1 MAKGKHATALF
12 EVMNK
17 TRFAGGRN
25 GSSSGGGGGIPTPKW
40 WFKSSNGG
48 GGNSGGGN
56 AAVAE
61 APESPMEA
69 TSDYEVEVP
78 VRAAPV
84 VMPPLASSSSIEVPG
99 SASAP
104 TTAVTPPRA
113 QPVAVSVDSD
123 RQLINLRMSY
133 TSALICGFGV
143 FIALAIA
150 VLIGKGLTR
159 GPSPA
164 IANTSTQQLK
174 QRPPTPGVLNVP
186 RRSEQ
191 VSGGS
196 NDTGEGSGPRV
207 ASGTISTGTRN
218 PQQSFNDPRP
228 PATFFTDDAHR
239 QNGLN
244 YAIIQSY
251 PDKETAERAAEFL
264 TKSGI
269 PCTVERNLPNWKLP
283 WPTGCAVVGIR
294 GFAKVSNNPALDA
307 YRKSIM
313 EVSSKF
319 TNGRSR
325 FAGFAVSMYSWKN
338 SN

>member
-17 TRFAGGRN
+17 TKFPGGRN
-25 GSSSGGGGGIPTPKW
+25 GSSSGGGGIPTPKW

-48 GGNSGGGN
+48 GSGSS
-56 AAVAE
+56 AAATVE
-61 APESPMEA
+61 APETQMDDDTP
-69 TSDYEVEVP
+69 DYVEETP

-84 VMPPLASSSSIEVPG
+84 VMPPMASSIEVP
-99 SASAP
+99 AAAP
-104 TTAVTPPRA
+104 TIMPPPRA
-113 QPVAVSVDSD
+113 QPVAVSVDPE

-133 TSALICGFGV
+133 TSALIGGFGV

-164 IANTSTQQLK
+164 IASTSTQQLK
-174 QRPPTPGVLNVP
+174 QRPPTAGVLNVP

-191 VSGGS
+191 VSGGT
-196 NDTGEGSGPRV
+196 NDTVEGSSPRV
-207 ASGTISTGTRN
+207 ASGSTGSTGTRN

-228 PATFFTDDAHR
+228 PATFFADDAHR

-251 PDKETAERAAEFL
+251 PDKEMAEKAAEFL
-264 TKSGI
+264 TKNGV
-269 PCTVERNLPNWKLP
+269 PCTVEKNLPGWSGNSASV
-283 WPTGCAVVGIR
+283 CFVVGIR
-294 GFAKVSNNPALDA
+294 GFGKIGNNPPLDA
-307 YRKSIM
+307 YKKSII
-313 EVSSKF
+313 EVGTRYS
-319 TNGRSR
+319 NGRSR
-325 FAGFAVSMYSWKN
+325 FTGFSTVSMYQWRK

>member
-1 MAKGKHATALF
+1 MAKGKHAAALF

-17 TRFAGGRN
+17 TKFPGGRN
-25 GSSSGGGGGIPTPKW
+25 GSSSGGGSGGGIPTPKW

-48 GGNSGGGN
+48 GSRSS
-56 AAVAE
+56 AAVVEAE
-61 APESPMEA
+61 APVEQTP
-69 TSDYEVEVP
+69 DYAEETH

-84 VMPPLASSSSIEVPG
+84 VMPPLASSIEVPP
-99 SASAP
+99 SAP
-104 TTAVTPPRA
+104 TITPPRA

-133 TSALICGFGV
+133 TSALIGGFGV

-174 QRPPTPGVLNVP
+174 QRPPTPGVMNVP

-191 VSGGS
+191 VSVGT
-196 NDTGEGSGPRV
+196 NDTVEGAAPRV
-207 ASGTISTGTRN
+207 ASGTVSTGTRN

-228 PATFFTDDAHR
+228 PATFFTDDANR
-239 QNGLN
+239 QHGLN

-251 PDKETAERAAEFL
+251 PDKETADKAAEFL

-269 PCTVERNLPNWKLP
+269 SCTVETNLPNWKLP
-283 WPTGCAVVGIR
+283 WANGCAVVGIR
-294 GFAKVSNNPALDA
+294 GFAKVTNNPALDA
-307 YRKSIM
+307 YKKSIM
-313 EVSSKF
+313 EVSAKF

-325 FAGFAVSMYSWKN
+325 FAGFAVSMYSWKK

>member
-1 MAKGKHATALF
+1 MAKGKHAAALF

-17 TRFAGGRN
+17 TRFPGGRN
-25 GSSSGGGGGIPTPKW
+25 GSSSGGGGGGIPTPKW

-48 GGNSGGGN
+48 GGSS
-56 AAVAE
+56 AAVRGTAAVVE
-61 APESPMEA
+61 APEPRMDD
-69 TSDYEVEVP
+69 TPDYAEETQ

-84 VMPPLASSSSIEVPG
+84 VMPPLASSIEVP
-99 SASAP
+99 ASAP
-104 TTAVTPPRA
+104 TITPPRA
-113 QPVAVSVDSD
+113 QPVAVSVDPD
-123 RQLINLRMSY
+123 RQLISLRMSY
-133 TSALICGFGV
+133 TSALIGGFGV

-150 VLIGKGLTR
+150 VLIGKSLTR

-174 QRPPTPGVLNVP
+174 QRPATPGVLNVP

-196 NDTGEGSGPRV
+196 NDTVEGSAGPRV
-207 ASGTISTGTRN
+207 ASGSTGSTGTRN

-251 PDKETAERAAEFL
+251 PDKETAEKAAEFL

-269 PCTVERNLPNWKLP
+269 PCTVEKNLPNWKLP
-283 WPTGCAVVGIR
+283 WAEGCAVVGIR

-307 YRKSIM
+307 YMKSIM

-325 FAGFAVSMYSWKN
+325 FAGFAVSMYSWKK

>member
-17 TRFAGGRN
+17 AKFAGGRN
-25 GSSSGGGGGIPTPKW
+25 GSSASGGGLPTPKW

-48 GGNSGGGN
+48 GSS
-56 AAVAE
+56 AAVE
-61 APESPMEA
+61 TPEPVVND
-69 TSDYEVEVP
+69 TSDYVEEAP

-84 VMPPLASSSSIEVPG
+84 VMPPLASSIDVP
-99 SASAP
+99 AP
-104 TTAVTPPRA
+104 APAAVTPPRA

-133 TSALICGFGV
+133 TSALIGGFGV

-150 VLIGKGLTR
+150 VLIGKSLTR

-196 NDTGEGSGPRV
+196 NDTVEGSAARV
-207 ASGTISTGTRN
+207 AGASSTGSTGTRN

-251 PDKETAERAAEFL
+251 PDKETADKAAEFL

-269 PCTVERNLPNWKLP
+269 PCTVENNLPNWKLP
-283 WPTGCAVVGIR
+283 WPNGCVVVGIR
-294 GFAKVSNNPALDA
+294 GFAKVTNNPALDA
-307 YRKSIM
+307 YKKSIM

-325 FAGFAVSMYSWKN
+325 FAGFAVSMYSWKK